1 MFEITLLYLDFFQ
14 HIPFLRNHLAN
25 IDKILEDWK
34 QYKLSVPTYGAI
46 LLSEDL
52 KHVLLVQSF
61 WSKCSWG
68 FPKGKV
74 NENEDP
80 MHCATREVYEET
92 GFDITKLI
100 VPTEYIEL
108 IVNFQFTRLYIVR
121 NVPLDTHFQ
130 PKTRCEIKCC
140 DWFLL
145 EHLPSSKHDELP
157 KIKLGMNSNSF
168 FMVLPFIKRLKK
180 WINDITN
187 KTISN
192 SLSTRNLNISN
203 FNYDKSTYFS
213 SNNNTPSSNS
223 RRQRHKSMGD
233 IIEQNPTQSTNSGNN
248 KIGQPG
254 TSSSSVNYKDKKH
267 SRGTL
272 NPTSNN
278 FASVKSAFTSTS
290 TPIQQHGNPMLSKSQ
305 ITSNNKQQQRSGNTV
320 NNPKRKLF
328 HDQAVEVLQRHNGL
342 VMHTE
347 AKQNARK
354 VEFLSKIVGFQ
365 IDKTA
370 KAMAWDNFTFDKDLI
385 AKAIEA

>member
-1 MFEITLLYLDFFQ
+1 M
-14 HIPFLRNHLAN
+14 AN

-192 SLSTRNLNISN
+192 TLSTRNLNISN

-213 SNNNTPSSNS
+213 SNNNTPLSNS

-248 KIGQPG
+248 KILGQPG
-254 TSSSSVNYKDKKH
+254 TSSSSVNYKDIKKH
-267 SRGTL
+267 GRGAL

-278 FASVKSAFTSTS
+278 FSSVKSAFTSTS
-290 TPIQQHGNPMLSKSQ
+290 TPIQQHGNSMIVRSQ
-305 ITSNNKQQQRSGNTV
+305 SISNNKQQQRSANAV

-328 HDQAVEVLQRHNGL
+328 HDQALEVVQRNNGH

-347 AKQNARK
+347 AKQNEKK

-370 KAMAWDNFTFDKDLI
+370 KAMAWDNFTFNKDLI